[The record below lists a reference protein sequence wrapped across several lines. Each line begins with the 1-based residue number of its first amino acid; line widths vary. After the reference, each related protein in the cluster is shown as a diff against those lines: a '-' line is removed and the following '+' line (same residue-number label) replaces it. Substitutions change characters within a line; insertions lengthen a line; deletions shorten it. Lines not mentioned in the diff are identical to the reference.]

1 LSGRV
6 ALVTGGSRGIGRSI
20 SEYLGARGHRV
31 AINFAFNA
39 EAASEAAGA
48 VEAVGGEA
56 IVVRGDVGDPEAVT
70 AMFEEVKDRLGPVEV
85 LVNNAGVTRDGLLL
99 RMSDEDFDEVLR
111 VDLRSVFLCSRAALR
126 DMVKARWGRI
136 VGISSVSGIAGNA
149 GQANYAAA
157 KAGIIGFMKSLA
169 KEVGSRG
176 ITANAVAPG
185 FITTDMTSD
194 LGETALETAR
204 GLIAIGRFGTPSEVA
219 SAVGYLASEE
229 ASYVTGQVLRVD
241 GGMAI

>member
-1 LSGRV
+1 
-6 ALVTGGSRGIGRSI
+6 
-20 SEYLGARGHRV
+20 
-31 AINFAFNA
+31 
-39 EAASEAAGA
+39 
-48 VEAVGGEA
+48 
-56 IVVRGDVGDPEAVT
+56 
-70 AMFEEVKDRLGPVEV
+70 
-85 LVNNAGVTRDGLLL
+85 
-99 RMSDEDFDEVLR
+99 
-111 VDLRSVFLCSRAALR
+111 
-126 DMVKARWGRI
+126 MVKARWGRI

>member
-1 LSGRV
+1 
-6 ALVTGGSRGIGRSI
+6 
-20 SEYLGARGHRV
+20 V
-31 AINFAFNA
+31 AINFAVND
-39 EAASEAAGA
+39 EAASAAAGA
-48 VEAVGGEA
+48 IEASGGEA
-56 IVVRGDVGDPEAVT
+56 ILVGGDVGDAGAVA

-99 RMSDEDFDEVLR
+99 RMSDEDFDEVVR
-111 VDLRSVFLCSRAALR
+111 VDLRSVFLCTRAALR
-126 DMVKARWGRI
+126 DMVKARWGRVI
-136 VGISSVSGIAGNA
+136 GISSVSGIAGNA

-194 LGETALETAR
+194 LDETASETAR
-204 GLIAIGRFGTPSEVA
+204 SLISVGRFGTPSEVA

>member
-1 LSGRV
+1 MSGRV

-20 SEYLGARGHRV
+20 AEHLAVLGHRV
-31 AINFAFNA
+31 AINFAINE

-48 VEAVGGEA
+48 IEAAGGEA
-56 IVVRGDVGDPEAVT
+56 IVVGGDVGDAGAVAT
-70 AMFEEVKDRLGPVEV
+70 MFEEVKDRLGPVEV

-99 RMSDEDFDEVLR
+99 RMSDEDFDEVVR

-126 DMVKARWGRI
+126 DMVKARWGRVI
-136 VGISSVSGIAGNA
+136 GISSVSGIAGNA

-185 FITTDMTSD
+185 FIATDMTSD
-194 LGETALETAR
+194 LGETASEIAR
-204 GLIAIGRFGTPSEVA
+204 GLISVGRFGTPSEVA

>member
-1 LSGRV
+1 
-6 ALVTGGSRGIGRSI
+6 
-20 SEYLGARGHRV
+20 
-31 AINFAFNA
+31 
-39 EAASEAAGA
+39 
-48 VEAVGGEA
+48 
-56 IVVRGDVGDPEAVT
+56 
-70 AMFEEVKDRLGPVEV
+70 
-85 LVNNAGVTRDGLLL
+85 
-99 RMSDEDFDEVLR
+99 
-111 VDLRSVFLCSRAALR
+111 
-126 DMVKARWGRI
+126 MVKARWGRVI
-136 VGISSVSGIAGNA
+136 GISSVSGIAGNA

-194 LGETALETAR
+194 LDETASETAR
-204 GLIAIGRFGTPSEVA
+204 SLISVGRFGTPSEVA